1 MALFSSDGTISF
13 SRSATASI
21 AGRPNGKRVRH
32 WGFFLSVARESREA
46 CAAEISRCT
55 RHALTADQLDRSDS
69 RVCLSHIVKDA
80 NGDFPPQAPGFFP
93 AMIEG
98 FNGRAECATLIGGE
112 RARRAVSRR
121 QAATL
126 LEGQAR
132 RAAEETVAAA
142 EKMVARARKTLRKI
156 DGDAAPRLR
165 VLDESKV
172 NESDDKRCGA
182 VSTIQ
187 RNERGCAMYTDAL
200 RCSLVSMIAGGVS
213 FRSATKIYREL
224 MTTFVEPDLMKRLR
238 LPSRFLLEQF
248 VDEYAVKARLLGAR
262 EISNWNC
269 AMLAHDGSTSR
280 GQQLLG
286 IMALGPID
294 PRTWQQKAIPVA
306 IVPVGRSTAK
316 EEANVIQSA
325 LEDCAQLCRDFPRFT
340 NLAQVQYQ
348 NFNLALA
355 E

>member
-1 MALFSSDGTISF
+1 
-13 SRSATASI
+13 
-21 AGRPNGKRVRH
+21 
-32 WGFFLSVARESREA
+32 
-46 CAAEISRCT
+46 
-55 RHALTADQLDRSDS
+55 
-69 RVCLSHIVKDA
+69 
-80 NGDFPPQAPGFFP
+80 
-93 AMIEG
+93 
-98 FNGRAECATLIGGE
+98 
-112 RARRAVSRR
+112 
-121 QAATL
+121 
-126 LEGQAR
+126 
-132 RAAEETVAAA
+132 
-142 EKMVARARKTLRKI
+142 MVARARTTLRKI

-294 PRTWQQKAIPVA
+294 PRTWPSRR
-306 IVPVGRSTAK
+306 PFR
-316 EEANVIQSA
+316 
-325 LEDCAQLCRDFPRFT
+325 LQLCQWAVAPQRRRQTSFRARWRTAHNCVGTSHDSPI
-340 NLAQVQYQ
+340 AQVQYQ